1 MEIKKNVALA
11 EYTTFKIGGPAKYFF
26 AVKNKNEVIKAIEW
40 AKNKN
45 LPFFILGG
53 GSNLLVSDKG
63 YNGLVIK
70 IQNSNLKIQ
79 NYNSKSKIIC
89 EAGRPLSS
97 LVEEA
102 AKNNLTGIEWAVGI
116 PGTVGGAIRGNAGA
130 FEGSIADAV
139 KLVEALDIKT
149 AETRFLK
156 NKDCR
161 FSYRDSI
168 FKKNKNLVIISAEF
182 EFLKGVREK
191 IKEKIKEHL
200 DYRNQRHPKRP
211 SAGSIFKNPEG
222 FFARNLILECGL
234 GGRIIGGAKISKEH
248 PNFIVNLGG
257 GRAKDVLKLIKLIK
271 DKVKNK
277 FGIKLEE
284 EIQFL

>member
-1 MEIKKNVALA
+1 MGIRENVSLKN
-11 EYTTFKIGGPAKYFF
+11 YTTFRIGGKARYFF
-26 AVKNKNEVIKAIEW
+26 VAKNKNEVIKAIEW

-97 LVEEA
+97 LVEET
-102 AKNNLTGIEWAVGI
+102 AKNNLTGIEWAAGI

-130 FEGSIADAV
+130 FGGSIADAV

-161 FSYRDSI
+161 FEYRNSI
-168 FKKNKNLVIISAEF
+168 FKQNKNLIIISAEF

-200 DYRNQRHPKRP
+200 DYRNQRHPKGP

-234 GGRIIGGAKISKEH
+234 GGRIIGDVAISREH
-248 PNFIVNLGG
+248 ANFIINLGG
-257 GRAKDVLKLIKLIK
+257 GQAEDVLKLIKLIK
-271 DKVKNK
+271 QKVKNK
-277 FGIKLEE
+277 FGVKLEE
-284 EIQFL
+284 EIQYL